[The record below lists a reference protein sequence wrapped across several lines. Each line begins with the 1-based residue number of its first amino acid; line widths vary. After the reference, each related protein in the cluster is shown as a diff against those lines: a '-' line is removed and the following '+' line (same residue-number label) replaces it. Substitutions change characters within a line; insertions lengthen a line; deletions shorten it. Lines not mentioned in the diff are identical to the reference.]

1 MDNIPTAYP
10 CENKN
15 NNDEAPTGTV
25 INVESTE
32 PTATV
37 VPTIINEPVTEATVV
52 NIPNERTNIPSP
64 VTSYRSG
71 EVFISQSLE
80 GTDNMI
86 MTWNLSRSI
95 SCFAGIDIFFY
106 MLNMFYNP
114 WACVA
119 VLFPLYGY
127 IGAKRYNNTMLYV
140 YSIFIGLIIVGR
152 IVFLYYLLKNNSNA
166 SILNII
172 SIIIEIWIMKILCK
186 LINYIK
192 GLTESELYQLR
203 EPTYTPIRTQF
214 IWY

>member
-10 CENKN
+10 CENRNEDIN
-15 NNDEAPTGTV
+15 NNTQTGTC
-25 INVESTE
+25 INTE
-32 PTATV
+32 Y
-37 VPTIINEPVTEATVV
+37 NEPITMATAV

-64 VTSYRSG
+64 LTSYRSG

-127 IGAKRYNNTMLYV
+127 IGAKRYKNTMLYV

-166 SILNII
+166 LILNII